1 MPSRPYAAWK
11 EALVAHEGC
20 MFSRLRAA
28 VAAAGDRRIWA
39 VDASAG
45 NGGAA
50 PKFYIVAEPTAFAT
64 AYLRVRMEE
73 RHAYE
78 VIDEGCWIH
87 AFFDLDAPAV
97 TALDLENGSAA
108 ANRVVTAAV
117 AALAELAALREP
129 GRLPL
134 EVDVLV
140 LDATRPVG
148 TEGACDRYIIDSNRF
163 FHVRHVRQ
171 LTSGATERYFSHMRQ
186 VSRAHVRPGDRYF
199 SPARRVERVDA
210 DGWRTSARGASR
222 HASHTRGSC
231 RIDACKTASSRLRHE
246 SVRHEP
252 HEAASRFA
260 RVSLVSTRHEA
271 LVAHEPIL
279 VTTRPRGVDR
289 PRHASW
295 RTLQCPAHGMG
306 GPYPLRPWC
315 KSAVESLACPST
327 LPYTPLAS
335 PQGCPPSSPLVASAA
350 RIH

>member
-1 MPSRPYAAWK
+1 MLCPVVLYARYKDLRRTSAKNVPSRPYAAWK

-210 DGWRTSARGASR
+210 DGWRTSARGPSR
-222 HASHTRGSC
+222 HASHARLVSNRRVQNSVFSPAPRVGPTRASRGCKPICEGVARVDSTRGARGSRANFGNYTRSRC
-231 RIDACKTASSRLRHE
+231 R
-246 SVRHEP
+246 
-252 HEAASRFA
+252 
-260 RVSLVSTRHEA
+260 
-271 LVAHEPIL
+271 
-279 VTTRPRGVDR
+279 RPAPGV
-289 PRHASW
+289 
-295 RTLQCPAHGMG
+295 
-306 GPYPLRPWC
+306 
-315 KSAVESLACPST
+315 
-327 LPYTPLAS
+327 
-335 PQGCPPSSPLVASAA
+335 
-350 RIH
+350 

>member
-1 MPSRPYAAWK
+1 M
-11 EALVAHEGC
+11 AHEGC

-148 TEGACDRYIIDSNRF
+148 TEGACAAVTSSIQIVF
-163 FHVRHVRQ
+163 FKC
-171 LTSGATERYFSHMRQ
+171 AT
-186 VSRAHVRPGDRYF
+186 
-199 SPARRVERVDA
+199 
-210 DGWRTSARGASR
+210 
-222 HASHTRGSC
+222 C
-231 RIDACKTASSRLRHE
+231 ASSR
-246 SVRHEP
+246 
-252 HEAASRFA
+252 AA
-260 RVSLVSTRHEA
+260 
-271 LVAHEPIL
+271 PPN
-279 VTTRPRGVDR
+279 VTFPTC
-289 PRHASW
+289 A
-295 RTLQCPAHGMG
+295 T
-306 GPYPLRPWC
+306 
-315 KSAVESLACPST
+315 
-327 LPYTPLAS
+327 
-335 PQGCPPSSPLVASAA
+335 
-350 RIH
+350 

>member
-1 MPSRPYAAWK
+1 M
-11 EALVAHEGC
+11 AHEGC

-171 LTSGATERYFSHMRQ
+171 LTSGATERYFSHMRHVSQAHKGASDRYQFQAEAGGQVGQ

-210 DGWRTSARGASR
+210 DGWRTSARGPSR
-222 HASHTRGSC
+222 HASHARLVSNRRVQNSVFSPAPRVGPTRASRGCKPICEGVARVDSTRGARGSRANFGNYTPSRC
-231 RIDACKTASSRLRHE
+231 RPPA
-246 SVRHEP
+246 P
-252 HEAASRFA
+252 HVVA
-260 RVSLVSTRHEA
+260 RVTVSRSWPLHHVTESG
-271 LVAHEPIL
+271 IL
-279 VTTRPRGVDR
+279 TAPKR
-289 PRHASW
+289 
-295 RTLQCPAHGMG
+295 
-306 GPYPLRPWC
+306 
-315 KSAVESLACPST
+315 
-327 LPYTPLAS
+327 
-335 PQGCPPSSPLVASAA
+335 
-350 RIH
+350 